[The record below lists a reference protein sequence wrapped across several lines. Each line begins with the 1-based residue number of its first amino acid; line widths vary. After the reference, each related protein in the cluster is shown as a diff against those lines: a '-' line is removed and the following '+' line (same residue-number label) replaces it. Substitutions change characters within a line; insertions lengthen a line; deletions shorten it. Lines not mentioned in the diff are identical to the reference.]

1 MKRAIE
7 SKNALILVGTASP
20 HSRDHHLV
28 EGLIER
34 LPGRIRT
41 PMRWL
46 RRPSSRWA
54 RLPTGVLLIGGG
66 FLSVLP
72 LFGLWMLPLGLMLLA
87 EDVPP
92 LRRARRRILER
103 IARRWPHWF
112 AAGEAAPACA
122 VPSAI
127 APRPSETRR
136 AR

>member
-103 IARRWPHWF
+103 IAQQRPHWF
-112 AAGEAAPACA
+112 ADDAASSDSIPPAPPAG
-122 VPSAI
+122 S
-127 APRPSETRR
+127 SDTRS
-136 AR
+136 